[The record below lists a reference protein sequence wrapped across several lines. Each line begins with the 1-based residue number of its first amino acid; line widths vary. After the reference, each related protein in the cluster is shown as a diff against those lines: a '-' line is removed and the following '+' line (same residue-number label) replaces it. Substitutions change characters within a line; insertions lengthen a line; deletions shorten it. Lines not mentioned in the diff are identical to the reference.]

1 MTAFT
6 VNTINN
12 LPVGLRNVIGKH
24 FADNRYSETR
34 DYYDQLLPRYRVTV
48 CFHAGLKKHH
58 TTLTF
63 DGMSMA
69 EREQIVQALDELR
82 GAFSKNRRVSSR
94 LMTFLTCL
102 RVSERRTLYRHAGLS
117 DKEFQLPISS
127 IDEEDSELGKPIIAA
142 LDELCCLFA
151 DMPHILTAVRAE
163 NYLVELENV

>member
-48 CFHAGLKKHH
+48 CFHAGLKMHH
-58 TTLTF
+58 TAMEF
-63 DGMSMA
+63 DAMSMA
-69 EREQIVQALDELR
+69 EREQIVQSLDELR
-82 GAFSKNRRVSSR
+82 GAFSKSRRAFSR

-127 IDEEDSELGKPIIAA
+127 IDKEDSELRKAIITA
-142 LDELCCLFA
+142 LDELCSLFA
-151 DMPHILTAVRAE
+151 DMPVILATVRAE
-163 NYLVELENV
+163 NYLAELENV

>member
-12 LPVGLRNVIGKH
+12 LPAGLRNVIGKH

-34 DYYDQLLPRYRVTV
+34 DFYDQLLPRYRVTV

-58 TTLTF
+58 VSLAF
-63 DGMSMA
+63 DAMSMT

-82 GAFSKNRRVSSR
+82 GAFSKNRRAISR

-117 DKEFQLPISS
+117 DKEFQLPIASV
-127 IDEEDSELGKPIIAA
+127 DKEDSELRKPIVTA
-142 LDELCCLFA
+142 LDELSSLFA
-151 DMPHILTAVRAE
+151 DMPVILTAVRAE
-163 NYLVELENV
+163 AYFAGQENV

>member
-12 LPVGLRNVIGKH
+12 LPAGLRSVIGKH
-24 FADNRYSETR
+24 FADTRYSETR
-34 DYYDQLLPRYRVTV
+34 AYYDRLLPRYRVTV

-58 TTLTF
+58 TTMAF
-63 DGMSMA
+63 DDMTMS

-82 GAFSKNRRVSSR
+82 GAFPKNRKAGSR

-117 DKEFQLPISS
+117 DQEFQLPISC
-127 IDEEDSELGKPIIAA
+127 IDQEGSELRKPIVTA
-142 LDELCCLFA
+142 LDELCSLFA
-151 DMPHILTAVRAE
+151 DMPVILTAVRAE
-163 NYLVELENV
+163 DYLADLESV

>member
-12 LPVGLRNVIGKH
+12 LPAGLRNVIGKH

-34 DYYDQLLPRYRVTV
+34 DYYDQLSSRYRVTV

-58 TTLTF
+58 TTMAF
-63 DGMSMA
+63 DDMTMS

-82 GAFSKNRRVSSR
+82 GAFPKNRKAGSR

-117 DKEFQLPISS
+117 AQDFLLPVSA
-127 IDEEDSELGKPIIAA
+127 IDGEDELRKPIAAA
-142 LDELCCLFA
+142 LDELCSLFA
-151 DMPHILTAVRAE
+151 DMPHILTSVQAE
-163 NYLVELENV
+163 DYLAKLERV